1 MQRHFEQEL
10 DQLKTTLIQMGSLV
24 DSQIDAAARALFEA
38 DVVLALRVIADDDR
52 VNGYDTEID
61 RQCQQ
66 IFALNQPVAA
76 DLRLL
81 MSALRINNQIER
93 IGDIA
98 VNIAER
104 VEPLA
109 AHTAFLRSTRL
120 EEMLQIARIM
130 VSDSLNAFIHNNP
143 SLAMRVLE
151 SDDVVDDLDR
161 NIFLQLVNEMKS
173 NHEIIEPA
181 AHIIIL
187 SRHIERLADH
197 ATNIAEDVI
206 FLVDAKIVK
215 HNALDE

>member
-1 MQRHFEQEL
+1 
-10 DQLKTTLIQMGSLV
+10 MGSLV
-24 DSQIDAAARALFEA
+24 DAQIDAAAKALFDA
-38 DVVLALRVIADDDR
+38 DVDLARRVIADDDR
-52 VNGYDTEID
+52 VNIFDTEID
-61 RQCQQ
+61 KLCQQ

-81 MSALRINNQIER
+81 MSALRINHQIER

-109 AHTAFLRSTRL
+109 LHNAFLRSTRL

-130 VSDSLNAFIHNNP
+130 VSDSLNAFINNNP
-143 SLAMRVLE
+143 ALATRVLE

-161 NIFLQLVNEMKS
+161 DIFHRLVGEMKRDHS
-173 NHEIIEPA
+173 IIEPA
-181 AHIIIL
+181 AHLIIL
-187 SRHIERLADH
+187 TRHIERLADH